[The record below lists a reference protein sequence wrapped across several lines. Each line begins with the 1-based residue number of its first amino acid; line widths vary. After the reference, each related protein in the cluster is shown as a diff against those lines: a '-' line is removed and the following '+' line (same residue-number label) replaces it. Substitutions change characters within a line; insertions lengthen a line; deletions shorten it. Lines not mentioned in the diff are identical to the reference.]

1 MKENNAEGKSH
12 VVHFDLDVKSWEKSP
27 PEVDACRPARC
38 PICAT
43 PSRSPCGKV
52 TLHGHGMRE
61 RQRWGPPD
69 PEPETRAEIRTLL
82 QRRYRCQQCGA
93 VVVVRPRGELPHRRY
108 TASAIV
114 LALWLWGC
122 VLLTDAAVQSRA
134 SPRCSRGVSRPER
147 WTTLRRWARAA
158 RDGALW
164 PRVRGEPSWTLRQCA
179 ARAALVIAALADGA
193 IGPPHRRVFAGV
205 VHAG

>member
-1 MKENNAEGKSH
+1 M
-12 VVHFDLDVKSWEKSP
+12 
-27 PEVDACRPARC
+27 
-38 PICAT
+38 
-43 PSRSPCGKV
+43 
-52 TLHGHGMRE
+52 LHGHGMRE

-69 PEPETRAEIRTLL
+69 AEPETGAEIRTLL
-82 QRRYRCQQCGA
+82 ERRYQCQQCRA

-122 VLLTDAAVQSRA
+122 ALLTDAAVQSRS
-134 SPRCSRGVSRPER
+134 SPRESLGLSRPER
-147 WTTLRRWARAA
+147 WTTLRRWAGAA
-158 RDGALW
+158 CDGSLW
-164 PRVRGEPSWTLRQCA
+164 PRVCGAPNWTLRQCA